1 MKYIARVSPRY
12 FAAATIWMGQGD
24 VRHYLNG
31 VAIQPHPEK
40 GALIVATD
48 GHTIAAI
55 HDPDGWCERD
65 IIVGAIPKP
74 LIAACKAKGK
84 RNELLTAPR
93 HLWIAED
100 GAVVQG
106 GEVGDNEI
114 REPASPFEPLSLFA
128 CKIQLVDARYPDWR
142 RVISATAKKIEEG
155 MKPTAPAS
163 ANPKYLARLAET
175 ARVFGA
181 TSKYASATGYQYS
194 PTEVILYR
202 LFMSGDPEF
211 GTRSVFGIMP
221 MRDEVPTNP
230 VPAAIS
236 MAPKKPDV
244 DSAKP
249 GSKPRVQVLGGK
261 VVNQEAEEATE

>member
-1 MKYIARVSPRY
+1 MKYVARVSPRY
-12 FAAATIWMGQGD
+12 FAAATIWMGQRD

-31 VAIQPHPEK
+31 VAIQPHPDQ

-74 LIAACKAKGK
+74 LIAACKAKG
-84 RNELLTAPR
+84 RRSELLTTPR

-106 GEVGDNEI
+106 GEAGDNEI
-114 REPASPFEPLSLFA
+114 REPVSPFEPLSLYA
-128 CKIQLVDARYPDWR
+128 CKIELVDEKYPDWR
-142 RVISATAKKIEEG
+142 RVISAAAKKIEEG
-155 MKPTAPAS
+155 ASPTAPAS
-163 ANPKYLARLAET
+163 VNPNYLARLTET

-181 TSKYASATGYQYS
+181 SSEYAAATGYQS
-194 PTEVILYR
+194 RPNEVILYR
-202 LFMSGDPEF
+202 LSVSGDPEF
-211 GTRSVFGIMP
+211 GGRAVFGIMP
-221 MRDEVPTNP
+221 MRDDVPANP

-249 GSKPRVQVLGGK
+249 VSKPRVQVRGSE
-261 VVNQEAEEATE
+261 VVRQEEGEVTA